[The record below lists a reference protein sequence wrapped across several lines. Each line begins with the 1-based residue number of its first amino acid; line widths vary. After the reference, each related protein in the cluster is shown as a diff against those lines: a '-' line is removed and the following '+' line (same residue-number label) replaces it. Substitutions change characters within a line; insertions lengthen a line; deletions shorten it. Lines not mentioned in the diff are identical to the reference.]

1 MLKYTIYLFFILIL
15 GFLLLGNIYYWTD
28 KDGTKHYSNIAP
40 PLNGKTKEMEEN
52 SSVLQAITASK
63 NQKQIFKVLKIYDG
77 DTIQISGLDLIF
89 KVRLVGIDSPEIGYK
104 GQLSQAYSQ
113 KSKKYLSTLLKKKKI
128 TLKSYGLGGYGRQL
142 AEIFVDDKNINIELI
157 KAGLTEVYKGKQSKT
172 LDTQRY
178 LKEEKKAKSSKLGMW
193 AQGSTYISPMKWRRD
208 HPRK

>member
-1 MLKYTIYLFFILIL
+1 MF
-15 GFLLLGNIYYWTD
+15 LGNIYYWTD
-28 KDGTKHYSNIAP
+28 KDGTKHYSNITP
-40 PLNGKTKEMEEN
+40 PLNGEAKELEESN
-52 SSVLQAITASK
+52 SVLQAIIASK

-104 GQLSQAYSQ
+104 GQQSQAYSQ
-113 KSKKYLSTLLKKKKI
+113 KSKKYLSTLLNNKKI

-142 AEIFVDDKNINIELI
+142 AEIFVDNKNINIEMI
-157 KAGLTEVYKGKQSKT
+157 KAGLTEVYKGKPSKK
-172 LDTQRY
+172 LDVQQY

-193 AQGSTYISPMKWRRD
+193 AQGSSYISPKKWRKD